1 MHSTRSIVDNV
12 FYKNITVTD
21 FENESLEEAALREAY
36 IQKRARR
43 IIELVP
49 DIYGVEDNTI
59 SMEYIKG
66 NTLEKILPSL
76 NVEQIDSI
84 IDNVI
89 EKNYLL
95 NNNGIYHNDLILSN
109 IYIDMENEVWLIDFG
124 QAEFITGQEFIT
136 ADVLDLRHIDEIS
149 RLATDLR
156 ENMLRITEYP
166 ELYLKDI
173 QADWI
178 YSDIMPKLLKT
189 NITIL

>member
-109 IYIDMENEVWLIDFG
+109 IDIDMENEVWLIDFG